1 MSISEWHLIGKT
13 ISKFKCLNFLPHGW
27 VEDEKI
33 TYRLSIY
40 KRSPDPNE
48 HFAIVAQVRL
58 SGRRGSEYCNRN
70 DKKVF
75 LKLTFTDTIALTAG
89 NYNFNSDG

>member
-1 MSISEWHLIGKT
+1 MSVSEPHLIGKT
-13 ISKFKCLNFLPHGW
+13 ISKFKCLHLPHGI

-33 TYRLSIY
+33 TYCLSIY

-75 LKLTFTDTIALTAG
+75 LKLTFTYTIALTAG
-89 NYNFNSDG
+89 NYYFDSDG